1 MATQFIKN
9 AYSCGALSF
18 AIAMALSACSGGG
31 GSNVLPT
38 VSAPVTVTPTPP
50 PAPVYSYPQY
60 SHLVPTGALAAQ
72 QAGFTGAGVKIGVLD
87 SGVDPALAPFVN
99 RVAWFQSYLADGNAT
114 VATGTGTP
122 NDTLGHG
129 SLVTQLMAGTAA
141 GGFVGGVAPDAS
153 LYIAQ
158 VCTAADTC
166 AAYSQAYIDLTA
178 QGVHLFNQS
187 FGAVSPDPAATLTVV
202 GLTPNGQPVTFTSEY
217 QPMIAAGDLFV
228 WAAGNEGPLPSNLNV
243 EAAAPYYLPSLQPGW
258 LAVVNVELDGAGK
271 LTRLD
276 PTSATCGV
284 AVMWCL
290 SAPGNTETLGVPG
303 TIFSAGFAN
312 GTSASTA
319 IVTGVAAQVW
329 QAYPWMSGT
338 DVQQTLL
345 TTATLLGGSTA
356 PDATYGWGMVNAAKA
371 VNGPAQFAFGAYNAD
386 VVGFNSTFS
395 NAISG
400 TGSLVLTGT
409 TGTLT
414 LSAANTYT
422 GGTTIDSG
430 NLALSGSLASD
441 VNVVGGGFGGA
452 GTVNGSVSNASLVTS
467 QSATGGKGLSITG
480 NYTATAGSTTA
491 IGIGNPLT
499 VGGTAAVAGTLQ
511 LLAPPTTY
519 TPLATETL
527 INAGSLTGTFAN
539 QTTGAGVFYSSVLNY
554 TPTALTDTLTRQAT
568 AQSVPVAAPVTLNAA
583 QGIDSALKLADQWS
597 TTNYTGHATFL
608 NTAAQFLSARTQAQA
623 VASIN
628 SLDGEIYGTTSAI
641 ESQQALLTDDAMA
654 LRQNDLTAGEQP
666 GVWVQSS
673 DATGTLSQ
681 DTFASAHYHLG
692 GALFGLDTQIIGN
705 LSGGFVLGRSYLD
718 ANLAGLAGRVNG
730 RDDTMGLYGRYA
742 FANGGYVAGRANW
755 SNEQVTVQRTA
766 LIGSTLQSIGGT
778 RKDGIAQATIEAGK
792 AFTLGQGTLTPYA
805 SVSALRLD
813 QAGFTEQGA
822 GGFGLTSPA
831 QRHNATL
838 ADVGLRFGH
847 GFDWAGGQSVLSGY
861 AFYRRVLTGANL
873 GFTAALA
880 GAPTAQFT
888 AQGQDLTRNT
898 EQMGATF
905 NTQVNATWGWF
916 INVDAQASRG
926 RSHGVGANAGVR
938 VRF

>member
-1 MATQFIKN
+1 MATQFIKT
-9 AYSCGALSF
+9 ACSCGTLSF

-31 GSNVLPT
+31 GANVQPT
-38 VSAPVTVTPTPP
+38 SSTPVTVTPTP
-50 PAPVYSYPQY
+50 APTYTYPQY
-60 SHLVPTGALAAQ
+60 NHLVPTGALAAQ
-72 QAGFTGAGVKIGVLD
+72 QAGFTGVGVKIGVLD
-87 SGVDPALAPFVN
+87 SGVDESLAPLSSNVVSFK
-99 RVAWFQSYLADGNAT
+99 SYL
-114 VATGTGTP
+114 TGGSQSP

-129 SLVTQLMAGTAA
+129 SLIEQIMAGTAS
-141 GGFVGGVAPDAS
+141 GGFVGGVAPGAS
-153 LYIAQ
+153 LAVAQ
-158 VCTAADTC
+158 ICDSSGHCGYGAA
-166 AAYSQAYIDLTA
+166 QAYTDLIGA
-178 QGVHLFNQS
+178 GVKLFNQS
-187 FGAVSPDPAATLTVV
+187 WGSQDTQLTTYNVNGSVSLYGSMV
-202 GLTPNGQPVTFTSEY
+202 
-217 QPMIAAGDLFV
+217 AAGDLFV
-228 WAAGNEGPLPSNLNV
+228 WGGGNSGASNLDYEAALPSY
-243 EAAAPYYLPSLQPGW
+243 APSLQKGW
-258 LAVVNVELDGAGK
+258 LTVVNVQIDSSGNPTTLDS
-271 LTRLD
+271 
-276 PTSATCGV
+276 TSAACGV
-284 AVMWCL
+284 AEMWCL
-290 SAPGNTETLGVPG
+290 AAPGTNQALGVPG
-303 TIFSAGFAN
+303 TTFSSGMGD
-312 GTSASTA
+312 GTSGSTA
-319 IVTGVAAQVW
+319 IVSGGAALVW

-345 TTATLLGGSTA
+345 TTATSLGGTG
-356 PDATYGWGMVNAAKA
+356 PNATYGWGMVNAAKA
-371 VNGPAQFAFGAYNAD
+371 VYGPAQFAFGEFDANVGAY
-386 VVGFNSTFS
+386 NSTFS
-395 NAISG
+395 NAIGG
-400 TGSLVLTGT
+400 TGSLVLAGT

-414 LSAANTYT
+414 LSAANTYS

-452 GTVNGSVSNASLVTS
+452 GTVNGNVTNAGLVTS
-467 QSATGGKGLSITG
+467 QSVMGGKGLSITG
-480 NYTATAGSTTA
+480 NYTAGAGSTTA

-511 LLAPPTTY
+511 LLAPPATY

-527 INAGSLTGTFAN
+527 INAGSLTGTFAS

-568 AQSVPVAAPVTLNAA
+568 AQSVPMAAPVTLNAA

-597 TTNYTGHATFL
+597 TTHYAGHATFL
-608 NTAAQFLSARTQAQA
+608 DTAAQFLSARTNAQA

-654 LRQNDLTAGEQP
+654 LRQNDLTAGGQP

-673 DATGTLSQ
+673 NATGALSQ
-681 DTFASAHYHLG
+681 DTFASAQYHLG
-692 GALFGLDTQIIGN
+692 GALFGLDTPIIGN

-742 FANGGYVAGRANW
+742 FAHGGYVAGRANW
-755 SNEQVTVQRTA
+755 STEQVTVQRTA

-778 RKDGIAQATIEAGK
+778 RKDGIAQATIEAGE
-792 AFTLGQGTLTPYA
+792 AFTVGQGTLTPYA

-847 GFDWAGGQSVLSGY
+847 GFDWVGGQSVLTGY
-861 AFYRRVLTGANL
+861 AFYRRVLAGANL
-873 GFTAALA
+873 GFTTALA

-888 AQGQDLTRNT
+888 AQGQDLARSTG
-898 EQMGATF
+898 QVGATF
-905 NTQVNATWGWF
+905 NTQVSATWDWF

-926 RSHGVGANAGVR
+926 RSHSVSANAGVR
-938 VRF
+938 LHF